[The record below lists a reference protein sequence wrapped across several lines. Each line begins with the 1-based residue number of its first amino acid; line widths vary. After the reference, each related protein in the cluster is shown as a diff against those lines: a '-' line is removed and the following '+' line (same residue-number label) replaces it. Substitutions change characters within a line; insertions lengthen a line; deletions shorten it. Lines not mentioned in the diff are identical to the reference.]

1 MREIDKKLFDAVSG
15 MDTKLVQDLIAAG
28 ANIMARSEQN
38 FTPLHHVLMPE
49 SAQLL
54 IDSGADVMART
65 KTGQTP
71 LHCAKTADVASV
83 LLENG
88 AAINAE
94 NKAGKTALWKFIELA
109 ARNSAIVRMLIS
121 KGANVKSCPPT
132 RITPLHIAAAFGDV
146 EFARLCIEHGAD
158 LNVVNTNGRTPLDT
172 AVFNKREDM
181 IHELTKRGAYR
192 NDNSAMNDETPVIS
206 LYTLGVML
214 VGAIKEKG
222 YVDSMLNLGADV
234 NARDEDDATALHWAA
249 YHGLTDLIERLF
261 KLGAYVNARDNDG
274 KTPLAY
280 AKDNETKQ
288 LLIEHGATE

>member
-71 LHCAKTADVASV
+71 LHCAKTADVAAV

-94 NKAGKTALWKFIELA
+94 NKAGKTALWKFI
-109 ARNSAIVRMLIS
+109 
-121 KGANVKSCPPT
+121 
-132 RITPLHIAAAFGDV
+132 
-146 EFARLCIEHGAD
+146 
-158 LNVVNTNGRTPLDT
+158 
-172 AVFNKREDM
+172 
-181 IHELTKRGAYR
+181 
-192 NDNSAMNDETPVIS
+192 
-206 LYTLGVML
+206 
-214 VGAIKEKG
+214 
-222 YVDSMLNLGADV
+222 
-234 NARDEDDATALHWAA
+234 
-249 YHGLTDLIERLF
+249 
-261 KLGAYVNARDNDG
+261 
-274 KTPLAY
+274 
-280 AKDNETKQ
+280 
-288 LLIEHGATE
+288 